1 MNRKNIVELV
11 GIYIILTGLSYAF
24 YVVIVAAKAND
35 SVASSLLSWS
45 ATMFATVALLYTY
58 ANWREQESIKLL
70 SVLSHQCMDKID
82 ILIRTNDKLGSNI
95 INILNDNK
103 IDSYELYEDFKIQCS
118 ELHNLLLKISSGIDS
133 NSDELNSL
141 IMDYISKIENIK
153 SITNNTLNFFD
164 NLNDE
169 QKSSFR
175 INTVNLAS
183 SLFSNLNLVKKELKP
198 YLFFDKKY

>member
-103 IDSYELYEDFKIQCS
+103 IDSYELYEDFKIQC
-118 ELHNLLLKISSGIDS
+118 L
-133 NSDELNSL
+133 SL
-141 IMDYISKIENIK
+141 IHI
-153 SITNNTLNFFD
+153 
-164 NLNDE
+164 
-169 QKSSFR
+169 
-175 INTVNLAS
+175 
-183 SLFSNLNLVKKELKP
+183 
-198 YLFFDKKY
+198 